1 MFQEDDKF
9 AERQVKENYITLYV
23 DIRTEPNVPGK
34 TVRITADASEHVGEL
49 PNLIKAQHRDVDINI
64 DFANILHVGKNK
76 TSKLDPGQS
85 FECNLVKNDS
95 VLQVTVVYDEQEFDI
110 EDPIVEDPFF
120 EPEKEVVIEYDSY
133 EDEVNSNTS
142 ADLADDDFG
151 GRYEDNDIYKPDDFY
166 HEIDNDY

>member
-1 MFQEDDKF
+1 
-9 AERQVKENYITLYV
+9 
-23 DIRTEPNVPGK
+23 
-34 TVRITADASEHVGEL
+34 
-49 PNLIKAQHRDVDINI
+49 HRDVDINI